1 MIDNKDFDRETYK
14 SEAENVKLSG
24 NQKEILLNKMRE
36 ADRQF
41 ERYDHKP
48 EKNKIFNTTW
58 TRAVAASLAVVLVG
72 TACYMGFSNYEKAAE
87 RNVATSNS
95 EGKKTNG
102 NIFSITADAAE
113 IENKSL
119 IGIFT
124 GISGAQFLMK
134 DFENE
139 DSFYRN
145 KQGKVDYFNDFELAE
160 LNIKGSNI
168 QSVEFRLNHKSVY
181 FVISPDIFA
190 DSEDEEIGN
199 ETNKIYES
207 GYFERK
213 NIAETGDFSDYD
225 SLENSQ
231 YTKAEFKEHADGLYG
246 EFCDGFTYTLKN
258 PTDKEKIIN
267 IGQAISLVV
276 ETDRTDSEIDRLMN
290 EYCDLDDGYMAE
302 RAENRQIN
310 GEFGETSD
318 EENSIYEKMVKL
330 NSRMIQKAVDGA
342 VIDVTI
348 KFTDG
353 STQTQKIN
361 IGYYESEEDGVYY
374 SPSVTFSYAD

>member
-36 ADRQF
+36 ADRPF

-124 GISGAQFLMK
+124 GVSGAQFLMK

-145 KQGKVDYFNDFELAE
+145 KQGKVDYFNDFELTE
-160 LNIKGSNI
+160 LNVKGSNI
-168 QSVEFRLNHKSVY
+168 QSVTFKSNKKSIY
-181 FVISPDIFA
+181 FVIDPNVFEAFDA
-190 DSEDEEIGN
+190 EEQDELYKLYSREQSKL
-199 ETNKIYES
+199 EKI
-207 GYFERK
+207 
-213 NIAETGDFSDYD
+213 AATGDFSDYD
-225 SLENSQ
+225 ILDNSQ
-231 YTKAEFKEHADGLYG
+231 YTKQEFEEHADGLYG
-246 EFCDGFTYTLKN
+246 EFCDGFTYTLKKA
-258 PTDKEKIIN
+258 TDKEQIIN
-267 IGQAISLVV
+267 IGQVINLII
-276 ETDRTDSEIDRLMN
+276 ETDRTDSEIDSLMN
-290 EYCDLDDGYMAE
+290 EYCALDDEYMAL
-302 RAENRQIN
+302 RAENRRIN
-310 GEFGETSD
+310 GEFGDTSD
-318 EENSIYEKMVKL
+318 EENKIYEKMEEL
-330 NSRMIQKAVDGA
+330 NNQMIQKAVDGA
-342 VIDVTI
+342 VIDVTV
-348 KFTDG
+348 KFIDG
-353 STQTQKIN
+353 STQSQKIN
-361 IGYYESEEDGVYY
+361 VGYYESEEDGVYY

>member
-1 MIDNKDFDRETYK
+1 MIDNKDFGRETYK

-41 ERYDHKP
+41 ERGEHKP
-48 EKNKIFNTTW
+48 KKNKIFNTTW

-72 TACYMGFSNYEKAAE
+72 TACYMGFSNYEKTAE
-87 RNVATSNS
+87 SNTATTNS
-95 EGKKTNG
+95 QSKKSNG
-102 NIFSITADAAE
+102 NIFSITANAAE
-113 IENKSL
+113 IENKSV
-119 IGIFT
+119 IGMFS
-124 GISGAQFLMK
+124 GINGAQFLMK

-139 DSFYRN
+139 DSRYRN
-145 KQGKVDYFNDFELAE
+145 KQGKVDYFNDFELTE

-168 QSVEFRLNHKSVY
+168 QSVTFKSNKKSVY
-181 FVISPDIFA
+181 FFISPDIFA
-190 DSEDEEIGN
+190 DLEDEEIGN

-213 NIAETGDFSDYD
+213 NIAETGNFSDYD

-258 PTDKEKIIN
+258 PTNKEKIIN

-374 SPSVTFSYAD
+374 SPSITFSYAD

>member
-1 MIDNKDFDRETYK
+1 MIDNKDFGRETYK

-41 ERYDHKP
+41 ERGEHKP
-48 EKNKIFNTTW
+48 KKNKIFNTTW

-72 TACYMGFSNYEKAAE
+72 TACYMGFSNYEKTAE
-87 RNVATSNS
+87 SNTATTNS
-95 EGKKTNG
+95 QSKKSNG
-102 NIFSITADAAE
+102 NIFSITANAAE
-113 IENKSL
+113 IENKSV
-119 IGIFT
+119 IGMFS
-124 GISGAQFLMK
+124 GINGAQFLMK

-139 DSFYRN
+139 DSRYRN
-145 KQGKVDYFNDFELAE
+145 KQGKVDYFNDFELTE

-168 QSVEFRLNHKSVY
+168 QSVTFKSNKKSVY

-190 DSEDEEIGN
+190 DLEDEEIGN

-213 NIAETGDFSDYD
+213 NIAETGNFSDYD

-258 PTDKEKIIN
+258 PTNKEKIIN

-310 GEFGETSD
+310 GELGETSD

-374 SPSVTFSYAD
+374 SPSITFSYAD

>member
-1 MIDNKDFDRETYK
+1 MIDNKDFGRETYK

-41 ERYDHKP
+41 ERGEHKP
-48 EKNKIFNTTW
+48 KKNKIFNTTW
-58 TRAVAASLAVVLVG
+58 TRAVAVSLAVVLVG
-72 TACYMGFSNYEKAAE
+72 TACYMGFSNYEKTAE
-87 RNVATSNS
+87 SNTATTNS
-95 EGKKTNG
+95 QSKKSNG
-102 NIFSITADAAE
+102 NIFSITANAAE
-113 IENKSL
+113 IENKSV
-119 IGIFT
+119 IGMFS
-124 GISGAQFLMK
+124 GINGAQFLMK

-139 DSFYRN
+139 DSRYRN
-145 KQGKVDYFNDFELAE
+145 KQGKVDYFNDFELTE

-168 QSVEFRLNHKSVY
+168 QSVTFKSNKKSVY

-190 DSEDEEIGN
+190 DLEDEEIGN

-213 NIAETGDFSDYD
+213 NIAETGNFSDYD

-258 PTDKEKIIN
+258 PTNKEKIIN

-374 SPSVTFSYAD
+374 SPSITFSYAD

>member
-1 MIDNKDFDRETYK
+1 MIDNKDFGRETYK

-41 ERYDHKP
+41 ERGEHKP
-48 EKNKIFNTTW
+48 KKNKIFNTMW

-72 TACYMGFSNYEKAAE
+72 TACYMGFSNYEKTAE
-87 RNVATSNS
+87 SNTATTNS
-95 EGKKTNG
+95 QSKKSNG
-102 NIFSITADAAE
+102 NIFSITANAAE
-113 IENKSL
+113 IENKSV
-119 IGIFT
+119 IGMFS
-124 GISGAQFLMK
+124 GINGAQFLMK

-139 DSFYRN
+139 DSRYRN
-145 KQGKVDYFNDFELAE
+145 KQGKVDYFNDFELTE

-168 QSVEFRLNHKSVY
+168 QSVTFKSNKKSVY

-190 DSEDEEIGN
+190 DLEDEEIGN

-213 NIAETGDFSDYD
+213 NIAETGNFSDYD

-258 PTDKEKIIN
+258 PTNKEKIIN

-374 SPSVTFSYAD
+374 SPSITFSYAD

>member
-41 ERYDHKP
+41 ERGEHKP
-48 EKNKIFNTTW
+48 KKNKIFNTTW

-72 TACYMGFSNYEKAAE
+72 TACYMGFSNYEKTAE
-87 RNVATSNS
+87 SNTATTNS
-95 EGKKTNG
+95 QSKKSNG
-102 NIFSITADAAE
+102 NIFSITANAAE
-113 IENKSL
+113 IENKSV
-119 IGIFT
+119 IGMFS
-124 GISGAQFLMK
+124 GINGAQFLMK

-139 DSFYRN
+139 DSRYRN
-145 KQGKVDYFNDFELAE
+145 KQGKVDYFNDFELTE

-168 QSVEFRLNHKSVY
+168 QSVTFKSNKKSVY

-190 DSEDEEIGN
+190 DLEDEEIGN

-213 NIAETGDFSDYD
+213 NIAETGNFSDYD

-258 PTDKEKIIN
+258 PTNKEKIIN

-374 SPSVTFSYAD
+374 SPSITFSYAD